1 LEVGLPDLV
10 PQLRPYQLRAAHWMV
25 QREKGNILHHEYVN
39 SAPYCVPIDF
49 IHKNSRMFYNPFN
62 GNISLR
68 PEPSPPY
75 VSGGI
80 LADEMGLGK
89 TVELLACIF
98 AHSRPSSI
106 GLSISQNKTEMAQ
119 IKRQKVERVECVCGA
134 ASESSAYKGLWVQ
147 CDICDA
153 WQHADCVG
161 YTPKEDIHFDN
172 TAEDVASKNEKS
184 DKKPGIRRKKKSR
197 CSIVDTEDKYVCAL
211 CLELTEAA
219 QTNIFSHAT
228 LIVCPAPILAQ
239 WYSEI
244 TRHTR
249 AGSLKVCIYEGA
261 RNLDLP
267 TTTTTT

>member
-1 LEVGLPDLV
+1 
-10 PQLRPYQLRAAHWMV
+10 
-25 QREKGNILHHEYVN
+25 
-39 SAPYCVPIDF
+39 
-49 IHKNSRMFYNPFN
+49 
-62 GNISLR
+62 
-68 PEPSPPY
+68 
-75 VSGGI
+75 
-80 LADEMGLGK
+80 MGLGK

-244 TRHTR
+244 TR
-249 AGSLKVCIYEGA
+249 YDFFY
-261 RNLDLP
+261 RNVS
-267 TTTTTT
+267 